1 MNIVAVPLAAVA
13 GAADREEAEAPA
25 APLEAESVVVHVV
38 TDDDENLP
46 RPPAS
51 RIVRRPS
58 STAEGSGVV
67 TGALDFFSASSGP
80 PIYGEMIAGSTFL
93 PTGPT
98 VRSRRLQAAVNN
110 ACARQKGAV
119 AALLR
124 REGLYSSHLAS
135 WRAQRATGQ
144 LGPSPRKRGPVPTPP
159 DARDQQIADLERRA
173 LRAEA
178 RADRAERLVEL
189 QKKVSLLLE
198 IPLPEPESEPRR

>member
-98 VRSRRLQAAVNN
+98 VRSRRLQAAVNS
-110 ACARQKGAV
+110 RSFVPAV
-119 AALLR
+119 AV
-124 REGLYSSHLAS
+124 H
-135 WRAQRATGQ
+135 
-144 LGPSPRKRGPVPTPP
+144 V
-159 DARDQQIADLERRA
+159 
-173 LRAEA
+173 
-178 RADRAERLVEL
+178 V
-189 QKKVSLLLE
+189 
-198 IPLPEPESEPRR
+198 